1 MTTAINILFPVLA
14 IAWLIVFWR
23 AKRHVD
29 SRIDQF
35 AQWADPQ
42 PLSGSIHWTMSEDT
56 IGRICVGE
64 SSVTLL
70 DPAMKWRLRETHK
83 GTWIACHC
91 SIDHSGEWP
100 DLKIAQSACE
110 REHTRLM
117 EQLVEMETAEIGLC
131 PACGEK
137 SKLDFE
143 MFVSVYTDET
153 VNVCESCWTIGRPI
167 Q

>member
-23 AKRHVD
+23 AKR
-29 SRIDQF
+29 R
-35 AQWADPQ
+35 ADAIGFIRDNHEFMKSMLLPEQ
-42 PLSGSIHWTMSEDT
+42 SEPGSIHWTMSEDT

-70 DPAMKWRLRETHK
+70 DYKMKWRLRETHK

-100 DLKIAQSACE
+100 DLEIAQSACE

-117 EQLVEMETAEIGLC
+117 EQLVEMETAEIPVLEG
-131 PACGEK
+131 GE
-137 SKLDFE
+137 S
-143 MFVSVYTDET
+143 
-153 VNVCESCWTIGRPI
+153 
-167 Q
+167 